1 MSVTGDSRL
10 LVRVYSFEAEDRNPP
25 GSDAH
30 TLARIVAE
38 GQEDRDTAIDPWRR
52 FFEPRTPSQDSDGFL
67 TAALD
72 VETAA
77 LREKWMLFRESCPDA
92 EQLDL
97 TTSQPTVKSVKE
109 TVQAVQTAW
118 ESSQRQ
124 HGRFNKAKKFFHR
137 FCGTLNSHKMMMAVL
152 PSGNEYIS
160 IFTGVLNVI
169 IHASANHEKVV
180 EDLSNAL
187 CTIGEH
193 VNDCATDQELFQTE
207 DLQKLIADLYAHI
220 FLFLTSVMDWMM
232 KRRRQRLLDSFK
244 EDLPSVIEN
253 DMEKIRGISDRIRYL
268 AAQSSRAE
276 ARSTR
281 LALEDLARDVRI
293 GLEGERRHQAEMIQ
307 HAEAMRREQE
317 RSSSSWSFEKR
328 QQLAETIV
336 DLLED
341 KALSWLETAREPQGW
356 RYNGLHK
363 TTAFAVEEPKAKVQ
377 HTSEEVALN
386 SRFLE
391 DYFDRDRVRLP
402 YDAFNPV
409 MVDAETVSHISDWAK
424 APPPDLL
431 WLEGDPMRCDDF
443 DNPVTMMAARVVGLA
458 DQLKTP
464 VVSYFCE
471 LRRDERLRDGNG
483 SREAQALVGLV
494 YSLIRQLL
502 ELLPPAFES
511 SSDLSTERFRSL
523 DGTIRSWN
531 TALSVIADLVDTMPG
546 SVFCII
552 DGLHW
557 LNDRSTDDRLPELLK
572 VLRGGKLKVLLS
584 TSGRSVVLRD
594 ELSRSETV
602 HMRSRQPPGRGIPLD
617 RKNFSGRG

>member
-1 MSVTGDSRL
+1 MSATGDSRL

-30 TLARIVAE
+30 TLACIVAE
-38 GQEDRDTAIDPWRR
+38 GQEDRETAIDPWRR
-52 FFEPRTPSQDSDGFL
+52 FFESRTPSHGNDGFL

-72 VETAA
+72 VETGA
-77 LREKWMLFRESCPDA
+77 LREKWLLFRESCPNA

-124 HGRFNKAKKFFHR
+124 HGRFSKAKKFFHR

-207 DLQKLIADLYAHI
+207 DMQKLIADLYAHI

-253 DMEKIRGISDRIRYL
+253 DMEKISGISDRIRYL

-293 GLEGERRHQAEMIQ
+293 GLEGERRHQAEMIH

-341 KALSWLETAREPQGW
+341 KALSWLETARGPQGW
-356 RYNGLHK
+356 GHNGLH
-363 TTAFAVEEPKAKVQ
+363 TITAFAAEQPKAKVQ
-377 HTSEEVALN
+377 HTSEEVTLN

-409 MVDAETVSHISDWAK
+409 MVDAETVSQISDWAK
-424 APPPDLL
+424 APPPNLL
-431 WLEGDPMRCDDF
+431 WLEGNPMQCDDF
-443 DNPVTMMAARVVGLA
+443 DNPVTMMAARIVGLA

-483 SREAQALVGLV
+483 SREAQPLVTLA
-494 YSLIRQLL
+494 YSLIRQLM

-531 TALSVIADLVDTMPG
+531 TALSVLADLVDTMPG
-546 SVFCII
+546 SVFCIV

-557 LNDRSTDDRLPELLK
+557 LNDRSTDGCLPELLR

-602 HMRSRQPPGRGIPLD
+602 YMRSRQPPGRGIPLD
-617 RKNFSGRG
+617 RENLGGRG